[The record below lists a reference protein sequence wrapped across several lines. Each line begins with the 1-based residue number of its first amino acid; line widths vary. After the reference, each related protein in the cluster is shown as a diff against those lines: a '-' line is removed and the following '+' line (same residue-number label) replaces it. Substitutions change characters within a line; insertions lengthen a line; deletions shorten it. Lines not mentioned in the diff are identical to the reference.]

1 MSTFAILITIMKRL
15 FGAAKADIE
24 AEARPLKI
32 EAERARVLVEESME
46 IVIVLDSERNVLT
59 ASRRARAA
67 IDGLADGLPLPTEI
81 FTGSQT
87 YEQVLVPY
95 EVDGRRETLVY
106 LREGGDLAAY
116 EELRVGFTA
125 AVSHELR
132 TPLARLL
139 ALLETASLPGQD
151 PADLLEQ
158 GRQEVEHMGE
168 LIDDVLFLSELETGR
183 TTVFLGLHDPQP
195 VLDEVAEELRESSDR
210 AGVTLAFHAEPEVAV
225 PLRPR
230 MLRMVVENLAENAL
244 RYAGPGAT
252 FTLAVGEDGGEIVV
266 TAADDGVGVD
276 ADDLPRLFERFYRSD
291 RARASRG
298 SGLGLAIVKHV
309 VTSAGGS
316 IEASATPGH
325 GLTITCRFR
334 SG

>member
-1 MSTFAILITIMKRL
+1 MKRL

-24 AEARPLKI
+24 AEARALRI
-32 EAERARVLVEESME
+32 DAERARVLVEESME
-46 IVIVLDSERNVLT
+46 IVVVLDSELNVLA
-59 ASRRARAA
+59 ASRRARDA
-67 IDGLADGLPLPTEI
+67 IDGLAVGHPLPTQAL
-81 FTGSQT
+81 TGTQS
-87 YEQVLVPY
+87 YEPVLVPY
-95 EVDGRRETLVY
+95 EVDSRRETLVY
-106 LREGGDLAAY
+106 LREAGDLSAY
-116 EELRVGFTA
+116 EELRAGFTA

-139 ALLETASLPGQD
+139 ALLETASLPDQD
-151 PADLLEQ
+151 SAEFIEQ
-158 GRQEVEHMGE
+158 GRLEVEHMRE

-183 TTVFLGLHDPQP
+183 TTVFLGLHDPAP
-195 VLDEVAEELRESSDR
+195 VLDEVAEELRESADR
-210 AGVTLAFHAEPEVAV
+210 AAVTLAFHAEPGVAV

-230 MLRMVVENLAENAL
+230 MLKMVVENLAENAL

-252 FTLAVGEDGGEIVV
+252 FTLAVVEDGGEIVV

-276 ADDLPRLFERFYRSD
+276 AEDLPRLFERFYRSD